1 MRATLL
7 AFTLVA
13 LGTAQAGTAQN
24 LTISGNQIAPMGWAA
39 NESAYAA
46 AAREIDTRFLNRTIS
61 QPDFTPQ
68 SLSSEIE
75 QNLESRLDAS
85 LERQLEQQE
94 RLLDM
99 QVGTD

>member
-24 LTISGNQIAPMGWAA
+24 PTISGNQIG
-39 NESAYAA
+39 
-46 AAREIDTRFLNRTIS
+46 TIS